1 MTQESLLSA
10 HRLSVRLVPGGD
22 RSAPGPLS
30 KGHNPACTASYRLH
44 HLKFN
49 HKTHFSKDLGT
60 PCFSLNSFRL
70 GSGAEGR
77 WGQPAPGRRPSAAGW
92 SPPTP
97 QAPIA
102 CGVVKTA
109 LCQTLGVSKWT
120 GWDHTQKNRPAAPVP
135 EGMEPSW
142 GTGPPAGGHNGS
154 SRGHFLKFWAFGA

>member
-70 GSGAEGR
+70 GSGAEG
-77 WGQPAPGRRPSAAGW
+77 GGEDSQ
-92 SPPTP
+92 P
-97 QAPIA
+97 QADAPRQQDEA
-102 CGVVKTA
+102 PLLLKPPLLVV
-109 LCQTLGVSKWT
+109 W
-120 GWDHTQKNRPAAPVP
+120 
-135 EGMEPSW
+135 
-142 GTGPPAGGHNGS
+142 
-154 SRGHFLKFWAFGA
+154 